1 MEKTITPDDTTIEER
16 MIFIEERI
24 KRNTHGCTF
33 NSFFES
39 PSKSEV
45 VTTFMALLELMKK
58 GQIIAQQKENY
69 ESIMLYPA
77 VGDTEHDE
85 IK

>member
-1 MEKTITPDDTTIEER
+1 MR
-16 MIFIEERI
+16 MAVLSIL
-24 KRNTHGCTF
+24 
-33 NSFFES
+33 FES

-58 GQIIAQQKENY
+58 GRSLRKQKENY

>member
-1 MEKTITPDDTTIEER
+1 MR
-16 MIFIEERI
+16 MAVLSIL
-24 KRNTHGCTF
+24 
-33 NSFFES
+33 FES